1 MSAIL
6 SQLSFQNLF
15 NYDLSI
21 FSILIRFVSSAILS
35 ACIALIFNWMN
46 QQKEGNYVMMHTL
59 IFLAVAISGAMMI
72 IGNNLARAFGL
83 VGAVSIIRF
92 RSAVKSARDMAYVL
106 FIIVIG
112 MACGLG
118 YVLLAV
124 VTTGFGAVLM
134 VFLTQIGFGQR
145 RAKNREFEI
154 KITHFCNKCSRVNIE
169 LALTEIALSWNFI
182 GLKENED
189 TRNLTYQFCVD
200 DYQKIEILTNS
211 LRSMG
216 KKDEIGVTI
225 ESL

>member
-1 MSAIL
+1 M
-6 SQLSFQNLF
+6 SFQNLF

-154 KITHFCNKCSRVNIE
+154 KITHFCNKCSRV
-169 LALTEIALSWNFI
+169 
-182 GLKENED
+182 
-189 TRNLTYQFCVD
+189 
-200 DYQKIEILTNS
+200 
-211 LRSMG
+211 
-216 KKDEIGVTI
+216 TI
-225 ESL
+225 